1 MANYRLKEL
10 EQGFV
15 LDGVTLSKQANDEID
30 RTQPSLNLG
39 VPQYNAVNDPHCKT
53 YFKSKGLPQLVTANV
68 KNTDENNDLQTS
80 MLGKVF
86 DRFVRNSSA
95 RQYLQEREDL
105 GAGICTLHIIL
116 YTCTV
121 YLCSTHTRVL

>member
-1 MANYRLKEL
+1 MHRLKEL

-39 VPQYNAVNDPHCKT
+39 VPQYNAVNDPHCKR
-53 YFKSKGLPQLVTANV
+53 YFKTKGLPQLVTANE
-68 KNTDENNDLQTS
+68 KNLDKDNDLQTS
-80 MLGKVF
+80 MMGKVF

-105 GAGICTLHIIL
+105 GAGT
-116 YTCTV
+116 YTYTTCTYV
-121 YLCSTHTRVL
+121 